1 MTSQA
6 TVNIVPPLRAREK
19 LAYGLGDLASNLLF
33 TTITNFLM
41 FYYTEIVG
49 LVAAAVGTMLFAVR
63 ALDAVWDISLGV
75 MLDRTRTRWGQCRP
89 YLLFGP
95 VLLGVLAVVCFSAP
109 AIAPGY
115 KLLYAYVTYGLLMM
129 AYSTVNIPYAT
140 LPGLM
145 TGDPDE
151 RVKLTGVRVICAYCG
166 ILVVGLITLP
176 LVQWWGKGSQQVGY
190 QMTVATLAVAATVL
204 FWICFA
210 LCRERVP
217 RLVQR
222 NPGVGKDF
230 AVLVRS
236 RNWWVLLAIGIAQ
249 WIAVLIPFT
258 SALYYFKYAAG
269 DISLA
274 SSFFPIGAVGMI
286 SGAWLSG
293 RLTRHF
299 CKRTVWKCAL
309 VAAAVFGVLLYLVDP
324 RHTWQVFT
332 IWFLMK
338 AAAAIGAPIL
348 WSMVLDVADEIE
360 LDSGRR
366 LVGLTTSAIAFSH
379 KFGMGVAAA
388 IGGFMLAAIGYQP
401 DMLPT
406 PAVTMGLRA
415 MMGLVPAAGY
425 AAIAV
430 LLLLYSIN
438 RNRLVAIRDALEV
451 SRQPG

>member
-309 VAAAVFGVLLYLVDP
+309 VAAAVFGVLLY
-324 RHTWQVFT
+324 
-332 IWFLMK
+332 
-338 AAAAIGAPIL
+338 
-348 WSMVLDVADEIE
+348 VADEIE